1 MRAARALVFPS
12 LWYEGLGLTALE
24 AKAMGTPVIV
34 SDICAARE
42 QIADGA
48 EGLWFRSGD
57 AASLASALERLK
69 DDALVARLSR
79 AAYESYWREPPTLS
93 RHVEQTLAVYDEA
106 LARRRVTPSP

>member
-1 MRAARALVFPS
+1 MRAARTLVFPS

-57 AASLASALERLK
+57 AASLAGALER
-69 DDALVARLSR
+69 AEGRRAGR
-79 AAYESYWREPPTLS
+79 AAVAGGL
-93 RHVEQTLAVYDEA
+93 
-106 LARRRVTPSP
+106 